1 MPRTIVPPVVIGKT
15 ASENF
20 DFEGHFAVTML
31 SMEIEMLDDSDIP
44 AFRRWVNRLLSFLRS
59 A

>member
-20 DFEGHFAVTML
+20 DFERHFAVTML
-31 SMEIEMLDDSDIP
+31 SMGSEVLDDSD
-44 AFRRWVNRLLSFLRS
+44 ARRTLDLMAEFVVER
-59 A
+59 AV

>member
-15 ASENF
+15 AYENF
-20 DFEGHFAVTML
+20 DFEGHFAVTMP
-31 SMEIEMLDDSDIP
+31 SMGIEMFDDSDIP
-44 AFRRWVNRLLSFLRS
+44 AFRRWVDRLLSFLRS